1 MSAIFSLYSLTK
13 ILLLLIC
20 SCTYVHLQWPSIL
33 EKYNPI
39 TNKGNPNS
47 RNSNNILSLFWKL
60 ARIGERASFYVS
72 VSLFAIGI
80 SQLIS

>member
-39 TNKGNPNS
+39 TNKGNPNAKNK
-47 RNSNNILSLFWKL
+47 NSILSLFWKL

-72 VSLFAIGI
+72 ALLFAFGV